1 MTSCGY
7 LPYTG
12 MQHTFSGQCNGN
24 RFPAWWILNRNI
36 LKSDNTHI
44 ARLRCSEIKLPQATL
59 YKNWGACPWPLALP
73 PLLPPPPNP
82 LLISFFLSFFFFL
95 FFSFSFLSSC
105 CISLVP
111 AFSSK
116 LDMCPLHSSI
126 FTSNRPRYLWLGWA
140 SSWEMRTWAIPTSS
154 ATHMPVSKGG
164 SLMNTCF
171 SQNNYVSWKILVLLL
186 FCPFFPFSL
195 EHREAKG
202 FFFSLRC
209 WMIVTNG

>member
-1 MTSCGY
+1 MKSNFLKRHFTKIEG
-7 LPYTG
+7 
-12 MQHTFSGQCNGN
+12 
-24 RFPAWWILNRNI
+24 PAPGP
-36 LKSDNTHI
+36 S
-44 ARLRCSEIKLPQATL
+44 
-59 YKNWGACPWPLALP
+59 P
-73 PLLPPPPNP
+73 PLSSPPPIPYSY
-82 LLISFFLSFFFFL
+82 LFFFFFSFFL

-140 SSWEMRTWAIPTSS
+140 SSWEMRTWAIPTSTT
-154 ATHMPVSKGG
+154 THMPVSKGG

-195 EHREAKG
+195 EHGEAKG
-202 FFFSLRC
+202 FFSLSQVLDDCRQ
-209 WMIVTNG
+209 WIMNRIFLLFF